1 MSGFYS
7 LYDFRL
13 TRAQGTLVYDGGE
26 KGREPISKNMHEIF
40 DFKSNFFREIILKK
54 MNGTQDETLYRLK
67 YRAKIIISLFREAAI
82 KKCMFL
88 LPPPD

>member
-13 TRAQGTLVYDGGE
+13 TRAQGTLVYGGGE
-26 KGREPISKNMHEIF
+26 KGREPISNNMHEIF

-54 MNGTQDETLYRLK
+54 MNGTQDETLHRLYK
-67 YRAKIIISLFREAAI
+67 IRSKIIMSYFVYFVKLKR
-82 KKCMFL
+82 
-88 LPPPD
+88 